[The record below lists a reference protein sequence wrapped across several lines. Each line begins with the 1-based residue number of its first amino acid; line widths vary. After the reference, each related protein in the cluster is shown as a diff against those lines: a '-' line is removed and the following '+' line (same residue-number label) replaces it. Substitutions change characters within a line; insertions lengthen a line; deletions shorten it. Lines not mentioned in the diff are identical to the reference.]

1 MGERERE
8 KTAITL
14 AASRGVTAS
23 AVTRNRS
30 EENGT
35 GTERERTTAMT
46 ISCIALYAAEAKG
59 NKVIAFKDYRR
70 EVQARQVQR
79 FVDDILGGKR
89 NSFKGAKAQE
99 VPPLV
104 NYDDVSYVWKKG
116 DKGSNVIAVAATRW
130 DSNVLAIQEMLHQLL
145 DLLKMFCPS
154 GNIVSTTLALS
165 SDVLK
170 ADALR
175 QKQALVL
182 SILEEM
188 ADSGYPQ
195 VTQIESLCE
204 LIIDTPTLEGKT
216 VNALDALL
224 RRRKKEPSGSQEDQ
238 SKSATLDVTGAV
250 PWRKP
255 GIVYKKNEVY
265 LDAIE
270 KVSALVG
277 YDGTMISGSVQG
289 SIQMKVYL
297 SGMPECKIGLN
308 EKFMMESENDNK
320 MISTA
325 MEGRPTSTAQKACR
339 SQVALDYIKFHQAV
353 KLQNYE
359 SDHQVHFVPPDGEF
373 ELLSY
378 NVSDTKN
385 FTLPFTVTSN
395 YKSLGRTRAEMNVKL
410 KAEFPSSLVAFQVI
424 AWMPLPKST
433 VKVNM
438 NATGGKTKSK
448 YVELDK
454 NQMHWKLSELRGGK
468 EHKFKAVI
476 EMMAATELKGS
487 DREWEKPPIRLTFQV
502 PMFTA
507 TGLRIRFLKVHEK
520 SGYQPVK
527 WVRYLTTAGDDY
539 EVRIQG

>member
-1 MGERERE
+1 
-8 KTAITL
+8 
-14 AASRGVTAS
+14 
-23 AVTRNRS
+23 
-30 EENGT
+30 
-35 GTERERTTAMT
+35 MT
-46 ISCIALYAAEAKG
+46 ISCIVLVAQEAKG
-59 NKVIAFKDYRR
+59 NKIIAFKDYRK
-70 EVQARQVQR
+70 EVKASEAQS
-79 FVDDILGGKR
+79 FVDEVLGGKGSGGGGPGQGIFS
-89 NSFKGAKAQE
+89 NHI
-99 VPPLV
+99 PPVVLH
-104 NYDDVSYVWKKG
+104 NDVSYVWKKG
-116 DKGSNVIAVAATRW
+116 EKGSNVIAVAGTRW
-130 DSNVLAIQEMLHQLL
+130 DSNVLAIQELLHQLL
-145 DLLKMFCPS
+145 DLLRMFCPS
-154 GNIVSTTLALS
+154 GNLLSNTLSLS

-175 QKQALVL
+175 AKHALVL
-182 SILEEM
+182 SLLDEM
-188 ADSGYPQ
+188 VDFGYPQ
-195 VTQIESLCE
+195 VTHAESLCE
-204 LIIDTPTLEGKT
+204 LVIDTPTLEGKT
-216 VNALDALL
+216 VNALEALL
-224 RRRKKEPSGSQEDQ
+224 RRRKKDPSGADDQ
-238 SKSATLDVTGAV
+238 SKIPTLDVTGAV

-270 KVSALVG
+270 KVSALVAS
-277 YDGTMISGSVQG
+277 DGTVISGRVQG

-308 EKFMMESENDNK
+308 EKFMMEAESGYKTNH
-320 MISTA
+320 SPA
-325 MEGRPTSTAQKACR
+325 MEGRPTSVAQKACR

-353 KLQNYE
+353 KLQSYE
-359 SDHQVHFVPPDGEF
+359 ADHQVHFVPPDGEF

-378 NVSDTKN
+378 HVSDTSN

-410 KAEFPSSLVAFQVI
+410 KADFPSSLVAFQVI

-438 NATGGKTKSK
+438 TATGGKTKSK

-468 EHKFKAVI
+468 EHKFKATI
-476 EMMAATELKGS
+476 DMMAATELKGEERS
-487 DREWEKPPIRLTFQV
+487 WEKPPIRLTFQV

-539 EVRIQG
+539 EVRIAG

>member
-1 MGERERE
+1 MAQEP
-8 KTAITL
+8 
-14 AASRGVTAS
+14 
-23 AVTRNRS
+23 
-30 EENGT
+30 
-35 GTERERTTAMT
+35 
-46 ISCIALYAAEAKG
+46 KG
-59 NKVIAFKDYRR
+59 NKIVAFKDYRR
-70 EVQARQVQR
+70 EVPASDVVK
-79 FVDDILGGKR
+79 FVDEILSGKAR
-89 NSFKGAKAQE
+89 SFGSSQI
-99 VPPLV
+99 PPIV
-104 NYDDVSYVWKKG
+104 HHKDVTYVWKKG
-116 DKGSNVIAVAATRW
+116 DKGSNVIAVAATKW
-130 DSNVLAIQEMLHQLL
+130 DSNVLAIQELLHQLL
-145 DLLKMFCPS
+145 DLLRMFCPS
-154 GNIVSTTLALS
+154 GNILSNTLALS
-165 SDVLK
+165 SDDKLK

-175 QKQALVL
+175 AKHALVL
-182 SILEEM
+182 SILEEVV
-188 ADSGYPQ
+188 DFGYPQ
-195 VTQIESLCE
+195 VTHAESLCE
-204 LIIDTPTLEGKT
+204 LVIDTPTLEGKT

-224 RRRKKEPSGSQEDQ
+224 RRRKKDPAVADGDPR
-238 SKSATLDVTGAV
+238 KIPTLDVTGAV

-255 GIVYKKNEVY
+255 GILYKKNEVY

-270 KVSALVG
+270 KVSALVAS
-277 YDGTMISGSVQG
+277 DGALISGRVQG

-308 EKFMMESENDNK
+308 EKFMMEAESGYKTNNAP
-320 MISTA
+320 S
-325 MEGRPTSTAQKACR
+325 MEGRPTSVAQKACR

-359 SDHQVHFVPPDGEF
+359 AEHQVHFVPPDGEF

-378 NVSDTKN
+378 HVSDTSN

-410 KAEFPSSLVAFQVI
+410 KADFPSSLVAFQVI

-438 NATGGKTKSK
+438 SATGGKTKSK

-468 EHKFKAVI
+468 EHKFKAII
-476 EMMAATELKGS
+476 EMMAATELKGEERS
-487 DREWEKPPIRLTFQV
+487 WEKPPIRLTFQV

-539 EVRIQG
+539 EVRIAG

>member
-1 MGERERE
+1 
-8 KTAITL
+8 
-14 AASRGVTAS
+14 
-23 AVTRNRS
+23 
-30 EENGT
+30 
-35 GTERERTTAMT
+35 MT
-46 ISCIALYAAEAKG
+46 ISCVVLFAQEAKG
-59 NKVIAFKDYRR
+59 NKIVALKDYRR
-70 EVQARQVQR
+70 EVSAKEVQR
-79 FVDDILGGKR
+79 FVDDILSGKR
-89 NSFKGAKAQE
+89 DGSLKQGGGPL
-99 VPPLV
+99 PPV
-104 NYDDVSYVWKKG
+104 AHHDGVTFVWRKG
-116 DKGSNVIAVAATRW
+116 DRGSNVLAVAATRW
-130 DSNVLAIQEMLHQLL
+130 DANVLAIQEMLHQLL

-154 GNIVSTTLALS
+154 GNFVSNTLAPS
-165 SDVLK
+165 ANAALK

-175 QKQALVL
+175 EKPALVL
-182 SILEEM
+182 SLLEEM
-188 ADSGYPQ
+188 VDFGYPQ
-195 VTQIESLCE
+195 VTHAESLCE
-204 LIIDTPTLEGKT
+204 LVLGTPDLEGKT
-216 VNALDALL
+216 VNAVDAFL
-224 RRRKKEPSGSQEDQ
+224 RRRKKDPTVAGSDPNHVRP
-238 SKSATLDVTGAV
+238 TLDVTGAV

-277 YDGTMISGSVQG
+277 PDGQLISGRVQG

-308 EKFMMESENDNK
+308 EKFMMESESGYK
-320 MISTA
+320 TTSPA

-339 SQVALDYIKFHQAV
+339 SQIALDYIKFHQAV
-353 KLQNYE
+353 KLQTYE

-378 NVSDTKN
+378 HVSDAGN

-410 KAEFPSSLVAFQVI
+410 KADFPSSLVAFQVI

-433 VKVNM
+433 VKVQM
-438 NATGGKTKSK
+438 NATGGKTKPK
-448 YVELDK
+448 YVELGK

-468 EHKFKAVI
+468 EHKFKAII
-476 EMMAATELKGS
+476 EMMAATELKGHE
-487 DREWEKPPIRLTFQV
+487 REWEKPPIRLTFQV

-527 WVRYLTTAGDDY
+527 WVRYLTTAGDEDQY